1 MEVLDII
8 VGSVLSMGLTYAFVK
23 CDRLRLPVAWR
34 QRGWNA
40 ATTGAA
46 IFTFAPLCIIAHFWV
61 TRRSIRGIFSGIL
74 ALLFLLVLQVA
85 LTQLHQSLGF
95 LSLAAVL
102 LLHPMLLTLLLPLLV
117 SQLL

>member
-8 VGSVLSMGLTYAFVK
+8 LGSALSMGLTYAFVK
-23 CDRLRLPVAWR
+23 CDRLRLPIAWR

-61 TRRSIRGIFSGIL
+61 TRRSVRGVFSGVF
-74 ALLFLLVLQVA
+74 ALFFLLALQVA
-85 LTQLHQSLGF
+85 LTQLYQSLGIV
-95 LSLAAVL
+95 SLAAVL
-102 LLHPMLLTLLLPLLV
+102 LLHPVLPTLLLPLLV
-117 SQLL
+117 SRAF

>member
-8 VGSVLSMGLTYAFVK
+8 LGSTLSMGLTYAFVK
-23 CDRLRLPVAWR
+23 CDRLRLPIAWR

-61 TRRSIRGIFSGIL
+61 TRRSIRGILSGIL
-74 ALLFLLVLQVA
+74 ALLSLLALQIA
-85 LTQLHQSLGF
+85 LTQLYQGLGI

-117 SQLL
+117 SLLV